1 MIKNPPLTSLPNKT
15 GRHVPCTALGRGGIL
30 TVVWSSLLS
39 TRRFEISPYLP
50 PPLDTHAHTHTH
62 THTRARALAR
72 RRLVV
77 RGPAFLVLASRD
89 VGARGARASGHV
101 WVGRRGGREVWAITV
116 RTLHSVRACVCTR
129 AGGGGGTTMRTCV
142 IICRT

>member
-1 MIKNPPLTSLPNKT
+1 M
-15 GRHVPCTALGRGGIL
+15 HCTRQRRDPDRRM
-30 TVVWSSLLS
+30 VESSIDEKIRDFS
-39 TRRFEISPYLP
+39 VSAP
-50 PPLDTHAHTHTH
+50 PPRHARTHTHTHTH